1 MRVVIDTNI
10 YLSGLVFPESFPGR
24 ILKLSKARKIQVYC
38 SKFILDEIRRNL
50 IVKFGYAEEMAGKF
64 IEEILKFIIVIN
76 PKIRLAIIKEKQ
88 DDNRI
93 LECAVEAKADFL
105 ISGDK
110 KHILPLKKFRGIEI
124 ISAREFIKKKQ
135 ILGI

>member
-10 YLSGLVFPESFPGR
+10 YLSGLVFPESFPGK
-24 ILKLSKARKIQVYC
+24 ILKLSRARKIQVYC
-38 SKFILDEIRRNL
+38 SKFILDEIEKNL
-50 IVKFGYAEEMAGKF
+50 IIKFGYSEEMAGKF
-64 IEEILKFIIVIN
+64 IEEILKFVQIVN
-76 PKIRLAIIKEKQ
+76 PKIRVAIIKEKQ

-110 KHILPLKKFRGIEI
+110 KHLLPLKKFRRIEI
-124 ISAREFIKKKQ
+124 VSAKKFIDQ
-135 ILGI
+135 SLFG

>member
-10 YLSGLVFPESFPGR
+10 YLSGLAFPESYPGR
-24 ILKLSKARKIQVYC
+24 ILKLVRERKIQAYC
-38 SKFILDEIRRNL
+38 SKFIIGEIKRNL
-50 IVKFGYAEEMAGKF
+50 IIKFGYSEEMAGKF
-64 IEEILKFIIVIN
+64 IEEILKFVQIVN
-76 PKIRLAIIKEKQ
+76 PKIRIAIIYEKQ

-110 KHILPLKKFRGIEI
+110 KHLLPLKKFRGIEI
-124 ISAREFIKKKQ
+124 ISAREFIE
-135 ILGI
+135 